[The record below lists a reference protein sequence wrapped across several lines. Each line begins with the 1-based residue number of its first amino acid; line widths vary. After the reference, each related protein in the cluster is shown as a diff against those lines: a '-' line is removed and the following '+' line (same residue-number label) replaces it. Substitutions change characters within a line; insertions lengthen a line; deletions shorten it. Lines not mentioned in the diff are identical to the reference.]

1 MKTYIFPGSFDPF
14 SLGHLDIARRAAR
27 LCDRLVVAV
36 MNNRTKKLVFSS
48 EERVKMA
55 GICLKDIPGIE
66 VIAYDSLLVDLY
78 RKIGASAV
86 VRGLRSESDFRN
98 EAEMAAANKLLYP
111 DYDVILLPCSADMA
125 FTSSSI
131 IKEVAYFGGDISK
144 MISPEIADFVKTK
157 IFERKNVE

>member
-14 SLGHLDIARRAAR
+14 SLGHLDIAKRAAR

-36 MNNRTKKLVFSS
+36 MNNRTKKMVFSS
-48 EERVKMA
+48 EERVRMA
-55 GICLKDIPGIE
+55 EICLKDIPGIE
-66 VIAYDSLLVDLY
+66 VMAYDSLLVDLY

-98 EAEMAAANKLLYP
+98 EAEMAAANKLLLP
-111 DYDVILLPCSADMA
+111 EYDVILLPCSADMA

-131 IKEVAYFGGDISK
+131 IKEVAYFGGDISR
-144 MISPEIADFVKTK
+144 MISPEIADSVKAK
-157 IFERKNVE
+157 ISERKNVE

>member
-1 MKTYIFPGSFDPF
+1 VKTYIFPGSFDPF
-14 SLGHLDIARRAAR
+14 SLGHLDIAKRAAR

-36 MNNRTKKLVFSS
+36 MNNRTKKLVFSF

-66 VIAYDSLLVDLY
+66 VITYDSLLVDLY
-78 RKIGASAV
+78 REIGASAV

-98 EAEMAAANKLLYP
+98 EAEMAAANKLLFP

-144 MISPEIADFVKTK
+144 MISPEIADFVKAK